1 MVAQSRRFQ
10 PRPALLGEF
19 FRKNLSIA
27 AVFDLPELQES
38 LPDQRAK
45 RGATVKSY
53 DNQGRLV
60 GEITTI
66 FTGDG
71 KVITTNTVY
80 NAANG
85 QPIAQNISI
94 RDSQGRVTMQNIIGG
109 KLLP

>member
-1 MVAQSRRFQ
+1 M
-10 PRPALLGEF
+10 
-19 FRKNLSIA
+19 
-27 AVFDLPELQES
+27 
-38 LPDQRAK
+38 
-45 RGATVKSY
+45 KSY

-71 KVITTNTVY
+71 KVIPTNTIY
-80 NAANG
+80 NASSG

-94 RDSQGRVTMQNIIGG
+94 RDAQGNVTTQNTIGG